1 MEVFFVI
8 YFFELSNVFFFFKK
22 SRYSVPPKAML
33 LSSIVSN
40 DF

>member
-22 SRYSVPPKAML
+22 SKEIKKIAIEIKSMQ
-33 LSSIVSN
+33 
-40 DF
+40 